1 MLISEAFAQAT
12 NGAQAEPNLM
22 SFLPLI
28 GILVI
33 FYFLLIRPQSK
44 RAKEQKSM
52 REGLQKGDEVIIS
65 GGELGRV
72 TGAGE
77 SYITLE
83 IAPNIEITV
92 LKSGVQTLLPKGTLK
107 SIDAGK
113 SNKALK
119 NSKPQKTSDAQES
132 SNEGSNV
139 TATNETQK
147 ESSEKN

>member
-52 REGLQKGDEVIIS
+52 REG
-65 GGELGRV
+65 
-72 TGAGE
+72 
-77 SYITLE
+77 
-83 IAPNIEITV
+83 
-92 LKSGVQTLLPKGTLK
+92 
-107 SIDAGK
+107 
-113 SNKALK
+113 
-119 NSKPQKTSDAQES
+119 
-132 SNEGSNV
+132 
-139 TATNETQK
+139 
-147 ESSEKN
+147 